1 MPRSNQKRTKQR
13 RNRGRIKGKQ
23 QDKTRT
29 VIGREREMGEKTI
42 PDETIKKVHEFY
54 KALNELGEQEHET
67 TRISE
72 HAMGKQRM
80 GIERANSTFV

>member
-1 MPRSNQKRTKQR
+1 
-13 RNRGRIKGKQ
+13 
-23 QDKTRT
+23 
-29 VIGREREMGEKTI
+29 MGEKTI